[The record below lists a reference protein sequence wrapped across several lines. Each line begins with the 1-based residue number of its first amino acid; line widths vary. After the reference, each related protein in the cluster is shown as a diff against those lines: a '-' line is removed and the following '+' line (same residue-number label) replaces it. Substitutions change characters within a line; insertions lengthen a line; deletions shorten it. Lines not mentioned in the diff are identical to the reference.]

1 MAKKKK
7 VEELTIEEK
16 INNALVTEKDQP
28 YKIPQNWCWVRLTG
42 GFAKSLDNMRKPINA
57 KEREN
62 RVGDIPYY
70 GATGQIG
77 WIDDYL
83 TNEHLVLLGEDG
95 APFLDWNKNK
105 SYIIDGKAW
114 VNNHAH
120 ILKSFYGKNGN
131 IYLNYY
137 LNIFDYFGYVNGSTR
152 LKLTHKNMDR
162 IPVPL
167 PPLAEQERIANKLDD
182 YISKL
187 NEAKEKLEKV
197 IDSYEFRKYVILH
210 KAFTGQ
216 LTKNW
221 RKENK
226 FELDDDIKKKA
237 ITKDSMLPD
246 EYLYEIPENWRW
258 VRLGNIGE
266 IVTGSTPNTK
276 DKSYFGGNVP
286 FIKPAELDQ
295 EENIISSTETLTEKG
310 KNISRPVRK
319 GSTCI
324 CCIGTI
330 GKCGYLRVEAVT
342 NQQIN
347 TVIPY
352 DFLDDLFVYY
362 YCCSKF
368 FKKVIR
374 ERSCATT
381 IYIINK
387 TKTSKLPFPLPPIEE
402 QKEIV
407 KILDSFLTK
416 EKQVKEIAEKEIER
430 LENLKENLLTRAFG
444 GILGTN
450 NPNEENSIELL
461 KTVL

>member
-1 MAKKKK
+1 MAKKK

-16 INNALVTEKDQP
+16 LNNALIPVDKQP
-28 YKIPQNWCWVRLTG
+28 YKIPKNWCWVKVNSISNIYTG
-42 GFAKSLDNMRKPINA
+42 NSINEKVKA
-57 KEREN
+57 EKYIN
-62 RVGDIPYY
+62 NSKGLLYIATKDI
-70 GATGQIG
+70 
-77 WIDDYL
+77 DFD
-83 TNEHLVLLGEDG
+83 
-95 APFLDWNKNK
+95 
-105 SYIIDGKAW
+105 SYINYETNVRISDYENFKIAPANTSLLCIEGGSAGRKVGFVDRCVCF
-114 VNNHAH
+114 VNKLCAFTPKKINS
-120 ILKSFYGKNGN
+120 KY
-131 IYLNYY
+131 IYYY
-137 LNIFDYFGYVNGSTR
+137 LKTNYFSNQFNLKKHGLIGGVPLKDLININF
-152 LKLTHKNMDR
+152 
-162 IPVPL
+162 PL
-167 PPLAEQERIANKLDD
+167 PPLAEQERIVSKLDD

-197 IDSYEFRKYVILH
+197 VDTYEFRKSVILH

-246 EYLYEIPENWRW
+246 EYLYEIPENWSW

-276 DKSYFGGNVP
+276 EKSYFGGNVP

-295 EENIISSTETLTEKG
+295 EENIISSAETLTEKG

-387 TKTSKLPFPLPPIEE
+387 TKTSKLPFPLLP
-402 QKEIV
+402 
-407 KILDSFLTK
+407 
-416 EKQVKEIAEKEIER
+416 
-430 LENLKENLLTRAFG
+430 
-444 GILGTN
+444 
-450 NPNEENSIELL
+450 
-461 KTVL
+461 